1 MDRTCVINGCEKSI
15 EPHHCVCAEHWKML
29 PAPLRQDLARAF
41 STYAEYQ
48 SREFSLALAAV
59 HAWII
64 DTFGGQAGKTHRSWE
79 QLVRYVNDRD
89 AARAARRAA

>member
-29 PAPLRQDLARAF
+29 PTPLRQDLARAF
-41 STYAEYQ
+41 NPYAADQ
-48 SREFSLALAAV
+48 DRGFMFALAAV

-64 DTFGGQAGKTHRSWE
+64 ATFGGQGGKTHRSWE
-79 QLVRYVNDRD
+79 QLVRYVNERD
-89 AARAARRAA
+89 AARARRAA